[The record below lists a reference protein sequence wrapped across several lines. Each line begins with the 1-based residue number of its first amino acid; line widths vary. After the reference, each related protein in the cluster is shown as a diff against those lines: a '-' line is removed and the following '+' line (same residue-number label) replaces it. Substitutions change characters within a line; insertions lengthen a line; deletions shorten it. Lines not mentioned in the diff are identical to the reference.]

1 MTRDVV
7 RRTTTCAVGSV
18 GSYDVPYD
26 GRATEDYSG
35 TVTVDLRSHVQTA
48 HAECRF
54 ELVWPGTGTVLVRS
68 TMDAVVDVRG
78 TQVRI
83 DLEAHE
89 GAQRVA
95 RRQWTE
101 SFPSQIAHSLG
112 LSGA

>member
-1 MTRDVV
+1 VVVSDCPGLSKDVALVVNPRDGGQN
-7 RRTTTCAVGSV
+7 A
-18 GSYDVPYD
+18 
-26 GRATEDYSG
+26 
-35 TVTVDLRSHVQTA
+35 
-48 HAECRF
+48 AECRF

-112 LSGA
+112 FSGA